1 MSGANRRSREDWLRD
16 IVLWGERLAGHLDG
30 VTREAFSA
38 DKLRQ
43 DGAIRCIEVVGEAS
57 KQLMQA
63 VPGIETTHPE
73 LDLKRA
79 YATRIKIA
87 HGYFATDEDIVWI
100 AATVSVPRTVQA
112 ARALLNASQ
121 SDADGEP

>member
-30 VTREAFSA
+30 VTREAG
-38 DKLRQ
+38 RQ
-43 DGAIRCIEVVGEAS
+43 APSRWGHPLYRGGRR
-57 KQLMQA
+57 
-63 VPGIETTHPE
+63 GIETADAGGAGDRDDSSG

-79 YATRIKIA
+79 HATRIKIA

-112 ARALLNASQ
+112 ARALLNALQ

>member
-1 MSGANRRSREDWLRD
+1 M
-16 IVLWGERLAGHLDG
+16 
-30 VTREAFSA
+30 
-38 DKLRQ
+38 
-43 DGAIRCIEVVGEAS
+43 
-57 KQLMQA
+57 
-63 VPGIETTHPE
+63 PGIETSHPE

-87 HGYFATDEDIVWI
+87 HGYFTTDEDIVWI

-112 ARALLNASQ
+112 ARALLNALQ

>member
-16 IVLWGERLAGHLDG
+16 IVLWGERLAG
-30 VTREAFSA
+30 
-38 DKLRQ
+38 
-43 DGAIRCIEVVGEAS
+43 
-57 KQLMQA
+57 
-63 VPGIETTHPE
+63 P
-73 LDLKRA
+73 
-79 YATRIKIA
+79 

-112 ARALLNASQ
+112 ARALLNALQ